1 MWANLFECL
10 FQFIVSRLGRWI
22 DFEKDY
28 KTLYPWFMETIWYG
42 EREERGEGGEGRGGD
57 GRSFMSHVHPYISA
71 SVEPFAMN
79 ITIDA
84 T

>member
-42 EREERGEGGEGRGGD
+42 EREERGEGGEGRGGE
-57 GRSFMSHVHPYISA
+57 GMEEVLCHMCIHTLVQVLSHLL
-71 SVEPFAMN
+71 
-79 ITIDA
+79 
-84 T
+84 